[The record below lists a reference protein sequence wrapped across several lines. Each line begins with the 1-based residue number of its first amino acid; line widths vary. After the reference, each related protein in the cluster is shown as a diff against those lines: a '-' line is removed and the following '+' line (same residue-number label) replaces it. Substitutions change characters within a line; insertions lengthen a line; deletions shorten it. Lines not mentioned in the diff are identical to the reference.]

1 MIQPHHKF
9 QSSFLKS
16 ITLAIMGLSLLI
28 SFPRPTYAQPDQRL
42 FKGMGPWYEKSPT
55 GDIKLHLYFFWSKE
69 CPHCRRAKPFL
80 EDLQSRYSWINLQQK
95 EVTQYPENKALFA
108 DMVDSLGET
117 SRAVPTL
124 MFCGGMLQ
132 GFDKPENSG
141 AELTALLKDCH
152 QQLTA
157 FLAPPEK
164 LPDIPLKR
172 ADTPGN
178 TWWFLNT
185 WWFRTGVL
193 VLAFGFWAQWR
204 TKQPKN

>member
-1 MIQPHHKF
+1 MNP
-9 QSSFLKS
+9 SYLKLQNS
-16 ITLAIMGLSLLI
+16 NSKRIVLIAMGLVLLF
-28 SFPRPTYAQPDQRL
+28 STPCPTNAQSNQKL
-42 FKGMGPWYEKSPT
+42 FKGNGPWYEKSPS
-55 GDIKLHLYFFWSKE
+55 GDIKLYLYFFWSKE

-80 EDLQSRYSWINLQQK
+80 EDLQSRFSWVNLQQK
-95 EVTQYPENKALFA
+95 EVTQFPENKALFA
-108 DMVDSLGET
+108 EMVDSLGET

-152 QQLTA
+152 QKLTA
-157 FLAPPEK
+157 FLAPPKK

-172 ADTPGN
+172 AETIDT
-178 TWWFLNT
+178 TWWFTGT

-193 VLAFGFWAQWR
+193 ILVVCTWAFWR
-204 TKQPKN
+204 TNRLKK